1 MNNKE
6 KNIEN
11 NNQPPVFVDTAK
23 MLQGMS
29 LVFSGAIK
37 MLEALG
43 SSITFNADTI
53 RQALTVGSQPDT
65 EKNDAQTKA
74 DDTTKA
80 AEHGC
85 SNMKTPIDTSATVQ
99 QTEQD
104 QCNNDSTAI
113 TIDEITKVILG
124 KIKLNKENSDKIGL
138 LVSSYGVSKVKDLP
152 SEKYEAFV
160 TDLASI

>member
-6 KNIEN
+6 YNKQTPIC
-11 NNQPPVFVDTAK
+11 VDTEK

-99 QTEQD
+99 QTKQD
-104 QCNNDSTAI
+104 QCDNDSTAI
-113 TIDEITKVILG
+113 TIDDIIKVILC
-124 KIKLNKENSDKIGL
+124 KIKQNKDNNEKIGR
-138 LVSSYGVSKVKDLP
+138 LVESYGVAKVKELSPD
-152 SEKYEAFV
+152 KYEAFL
-160 TDLASI
+160 TDLSEI